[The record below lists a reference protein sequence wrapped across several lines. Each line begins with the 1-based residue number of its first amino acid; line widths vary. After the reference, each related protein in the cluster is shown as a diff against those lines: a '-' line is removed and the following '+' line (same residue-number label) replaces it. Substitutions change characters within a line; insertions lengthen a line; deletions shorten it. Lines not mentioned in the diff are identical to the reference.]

1 MGETIQL
8 KAADGFSFSA
18 YVAGPANRVSRV
30 NRNTAHITVRSQCRP
45 TGR

>member
-18 YVAGPANRVSRV
+18 YVTGPANA
-30 NRNTAHITVRSQCRP
+30 TK
-45 TGR
+45 GRGRGPGDLWREPPHS